1 MKTDMYKNTE
11 YFPVVQARCNMI
23 ACWYNFEKKSLP
35 PGAFSLNCKTHKN
48 AIPHKKKRLV

>member
-35 PGAFSLNCKTHKN
+35 PGAFSLTCKTHKN